1 MHRWH
6 TVQMADHLLLIH
18 TPVGQRGS
26 GRVRY
31 GAAMALHRRGVLS
44 DEALEVYRICSALDA
59 QDPRPML
66 RDRGIAPPP
75 PPAPRTGARALSHL
89 RDEAARYL
97 AALPG
102 EGSAEVRLGLLRAK
116 TADAPPAAAAHPV
129 VEQYLGEAVALVER
143 THPALALA
151 IAAAAPHLP
160 WTTYDRYPPALIGES
175 FARSHAYASLA
186 GEDAPFRVENYD
198 FGVFLIAPH
207 VVYRD
212 HRHLAP
218 ELYAPLTGPHGW
230 RFAPGGPLI
239 IKKAHEPVWN
249 DANQP
254 HLTKVGPNPFLC
266 FFGWTADV
274 NAPAEVISAPDWAE
288 LEALRL

>member
-1 MHRWH
+1 M
-6 TVQMADHLLLIH
+6 TDPLHLIL
-18 TPVGQRGS
+18 TPVGQPRS

-31 GAAMALHRRGVLS
+31 GAAMALHRQGLLS

-66 RDRGIAPPP
+66 VERGIAPPA
-75 PPAPRTGARALSHL
+75 PAPPSGATALAYL

-102 EGSAEVRLGLLRAK
+102 DGPAEVRLGLLRAK
-116 TADAPPAAAAHPV
+116 PADVPPAAAAHPV
-129 VEQYLGEAVALVER
+129 VEQYLGEAIALVER

-160 WTTYDRYPPALIGES
+160 WTTYDRYPPELIGAN
-175 FARSHAYASLA
+175 FAKSHAFASLA
-186 GEDAPFRVENYD
+186 GENAPFHVEKYD

-207 VVYRD
+207 VLYRD

-230 RFAPGGPLI
+230 RFSPSAPLVV
-239 IKKAHEPVWN
+239 KQAHEPVWN

-274 NAPAEVISAPDWAE
+274 NAPAEVISAPDWAV

>member
-1 MHRWH
+1 MS
-6 TVQMADHLLLIH
+6 DPFHLVH
-18 TPVGQRGS
+18 TPLGEPGS

-31 GAAMALHRRGVLS
+31 GAAMALYARGELS
-44 DEALEVYRICSALDA
+44 EAALEVYRICSPLDA
-59 QDPRPML
+59 EDPLAML
-66 RDRGIAPPP
+66 DERGLAPP
-75 PPAPRTGARALSHL
+75 PPAPAVGAAALAHL

-97 AALPG
+97 AGLPG
-102 EGSAEVRLGLLRAK
+102 EGAAEVRLGLMRARP
-116 TADAPPAAAAHPV
+116 AENPPAAAPHPV
-129 VEQYLGEAVALVER
+129 VETFLGQALALVER

-160 WTTYDRYPPALIGES
+160 WTTYDRYPPAMIGDS
-175 FARSHAYASLA
+175 FSRLHAFASLA
-186 GEDAPFRVENYD
+186 GESAPVHEMNYD

-207 VVYRD
+207 VLYRD

-230 RFAPGGPLI
+230 RFAPGAPLV
-239 IKKAHEPVWN
+239 IKPAHDPVWN

-274 NAPAEVISAPDWAE
+274 NAAAEVIPAPDWAE